1 MTRSQG
7 FTLDSPEEFLNR
19 NILQSYILSFSFTW
33 FWGKKPR
40 VQEIF
45 FSNKQRLEMGF
56 IWAFAV
62 FIEKG
67 RIISGAMH
75 VRVNRR

>member
-7 FTLDSPEEFLNR
+7 FTLDSPEEFLNL
-19 NILQSYILSFSFTW
+19 NILQSYILSFSFNW
-33 FWGKKPR
+33 FWGR

-45 FSNKQRLEMGF
+45 FSNKRRLEMGF

-67 RIISGAMH
+67 RIVSGAMH